1 VSGRGSARRALGE
14 QTRSKIVDTALS
26 LFARHGVDAVSVNEI
41 CTACGVNPAAVH
53 YHFGSKDRLISEIL
67 QRWIDLVSDRR
78 LELIAAL
85 EALDEPT
92 VEQVVEAV
100 VLPTLEF
107 TRAEDVLPYVPFY
120 ASVINSP
127 NFAHLAV
134 ERADVFTDRY
144 VGLLERALPG
154 IPRDV
159 LLRRLT
165 VCRAS
170 LYHTLAAA
178 SGPMSAWFHSHG
190 VIDTDAMR
198 DDFVPFFAG
207 ALSAQPARSR
217 SAKKPRPRRAA
228 SAR

>member
-1 VSGRGSARRALGE
+1 MTGRGSARRAMGE
-14 QTRSKIVDTALS
+14 QTRAKIIDTALE
-26 LFARHGVDAVSVNEI
+26 LFAHQGVDAVSVNEI
-41 CTACGVNPAAVH
+41 CSACGVNPAAVH

-67 QRWIDLVSDRR
+67 QRWIDLVADRR
-78 LELIAAL
+78 LELIEAL
-85 EALDEPT
+85 ETNGKPT
-92 VEQVVEAV
+92 VQAVVEAV
-100 VLPTLEF
+100 VLPTLEL
-107 TRAEDVLPYVPFY
+107 TRQPDVLPYVQFY

-144 VGLLERALPG
+144 VELLERALPDLS
-154 IPRDV
+154 RDV

-165 VCRAS
+165 ICRAS

-178 SGPMSAWFHSHG
+178 CGPMSAWFHSHG

-207 ALSAQPARSR
+207 ALAAGSAGDTTAAR
-217 SAKKPRPRRAA
+217 RRRRTA
-228 SAR
+228 